1 MMLNKYNARYELH
14 GHDIYCACT
23 YWRNKTGCEKDEF
36 YDFVLVDTLNT
47 HRVVV
52 VRVSYDWDKSVDYV
66 KTIAKYSMFFTKVY
80 KDKDGNFYYK
90 GLGNKIYFD
99 TELTLPYRDLSD
111 FSKSLF
117 ED

>member
-1 MMLNKYNARYELH
+1 MMLNKFNAQWELQ
-14 GHDIYCACT
+14 GHKIYCANT
-23 YWRNKTGCEKDEF
+23 YWRNKTGREKDEF
-36 YDFVLVDTLNT
+36 YDFVLVDTLNS

-52 VRVSYDWDKSVDYV
+52 VRVSYDWDKKVDYV
-66 KTIAKYSMFFTKVY
+66 KTIAKYRLFFAQIHR
-80 KDKDGNFYYK
+80 DKKGKLYYK

-99 TELTLPYRDLSD
+99 EDLTLQYRDLSD

>member
-1 MMLNKYNARYELH
+1 MILSRENAYRELQE
-14 GHDIYCACT
+14 HDIYCAHT
-23 YWRNKTGCEKDEF
+23 YWRNKTWQEKDEF
-36 YDFVLVDTLNT
+36 YDFVLVDTLNC

-66 KTIAKYSMFFTKVY
+66 KTIAKYRLFFAQIHS
-80 KDKDGNFYYK
+80 DKKGKLYYH

-99 TELTLPYRDLSD
+99 KDLTLTYKDLSD

-117 ED
+117 E